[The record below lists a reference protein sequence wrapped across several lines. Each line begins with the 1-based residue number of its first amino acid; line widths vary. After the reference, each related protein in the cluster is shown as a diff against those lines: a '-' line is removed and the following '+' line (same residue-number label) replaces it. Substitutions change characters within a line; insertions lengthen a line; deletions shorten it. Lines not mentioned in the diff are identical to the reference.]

1 MPTPTTDN
9 DPLPADG
16 DRPRPVRRPL
26 STQARFRQI
35 VTLLQDPLADP
46 APVPSGLRFD
56 RPQVEPPRPHLA
68 ISANRVW
75 TEILNSA
82 IGDDADTS
90 LIHDL
95 ASLHPQVT
103 AEILRAVNSAQGG
116 VIRRIQEVG
125 LAIELLGLRRLRSL
139 ALENRDRT
147 AAHAVTSL
155 SVDS

>member
-1 MPTPTTDN
+1 MPTPPTDN
-9 DPLPADG
+9 DQLAD
-16 DRPRPVRRPL
+16 DDAKRPTRRPL
-26 STQARFRQI
+26 STPARFRQI

-46 APVPSGLRFD
+46 APAPSGLRFD
-56 RPQVEPPRPHLA
+56 RPQAEPPRPHLA
-68 ISANRVW
+68 VSANRVW

-103 AEILRAVNSAQGG
+103 AAILRAVNSAQGG
-116 VIRRIQEVG
+116 VIRPIQEVG

-139 ALENRDRT
+139 ALEHQERT
-147 AAHAVTSL
+147 SPAAVGSTSAN
-155 SVDS
+155 S